1 MTQFK
6 FLAATIILAAFIATP
21 SLAQR
26 MIEEPGMFAFTY
38 PNGDLGIGSTRP
50 PLMPRLSQRSMATAT
65 CLMLSVSRARPSRGA
80 INLSIRSTSN

>member
-21 SLAQR
+21 LLAQR

-50 PLMPRLSQRSMATAT
+50 PADAKAFATFNGNGNVPHVVRKPRPA
-65 CLMLSVSRARPSRGA
+65 VARRY
-80 INLSIRSTSN
+80 